1 MFDTTTNEQPH
12 PSCAVMAKTI
22 LIADDHDAVRR
33 AICEAFTI
41 EDDFE
46 VCGEAHD
53 GHDAIEKAQQLHPD
67 LIILDLS
74 MSVMNG
80 FEAARALRDL
90 MPSVPIIMFTLYAD
104 GFMKEKARL
113 AGVADVVSKSDDISV
128 LTQTARRL
136 LHREAA

>member
-1 MFDTTTNEQPH
+1 
-12 PSCAVMAKTI
+12 VAKTI
-22 LIADDHDAVRR
+22 LIADDHHAVRR
-33 AICEAFTI
+33 AICEALTR
-41 EDDFE
+41 ESDFE
-46 VCGEAHD
+46 VCGEAHN
-53 GHDAIEKAQQLHPD
+53 GRDAIEKAQSLRPD
-67 LIILDLS
+67 LVILDLS
-74 MSVMNG
+74 MPVMKG

-136 LHREAA
+136 LYREAA